1 MMEKT
6 KFFDKRKLDLSSK
19 SNDGDNSER
28 PREFSLDD
36 SIANVTNTSS
46 IADVFTESLKSE
58 DCKAIFYSCMKKLE
72 EKMKKVLQICEKN
85 KRQSNERLK
94 PVELIK

>member
-19 SNDGDNSER
+19 SNDGDNSKR

-36 SIANVTNTSS
+36 SIANATNTCS
-46 IADVFTESLKSE
+46 IADVSTESLKSE

-72 EKMKKVLQICEKN
+72 EKMKKVLQMYK
-85 KRQSNERLK
+85 KRQ
-94 PVELIK
+94 ELVKLLE

>member
-1 MMEKT
+1 M
-6 KFFDKRKLDLSSK
+6 SSK
-19 SNDGDNSER
+19 SNDGDGLKR
-28 PREFSLDD
+28 PREPDLDN
-36 SIANVTNTSS
+36 SIASATN
-46 IADVFTESLKSE
+46 TESLKSG
-58 DCKAIFYSCMKKLE
+58 DCVAILYSCMKKLE